1 MVIIS
6 IMVISFID
14 HTYSLQFGASH
25 TALTLVHTPGTTD
38 GFESTPP
45 SVPAEGVKKGFQVS
59 SVK

>member
-38 GFESTPP
+38 GFESTRLRPSPP
-45 SVPAEGVKKGFQVS
+45 RE
-59 SVK
+59 